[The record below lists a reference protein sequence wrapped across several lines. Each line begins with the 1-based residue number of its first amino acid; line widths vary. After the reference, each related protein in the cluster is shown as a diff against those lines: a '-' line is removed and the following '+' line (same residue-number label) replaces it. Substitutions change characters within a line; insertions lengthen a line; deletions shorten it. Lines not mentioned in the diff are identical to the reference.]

1 MIPIVF
7 GKLKDSGFF
16 YDPVARDIESNF
28 IPSLIKN
35 VQVKVFLI
43 CRLFQMIILIKNYSL
58 FCNKIF

>member
-28 IPSLIKN
+28 IPALIKN
-35 VQVKVFLI
+35 IQSKVNSSFDIIQVLI
-43 CRLFQMIILIKNYSL
+43 CPL
-58 FCNKIF
+58 